1 MTTSTATSATQPLPV
16 APGLP
21 LVGSLI
27 PMLRD
32 SELFLATQAAR
43 LGPCY
48 RVRVLGQSMVVIAGP
63 VAAQVMSQ
71 NAGEV
76 DAWRVWEGIIR
87 EFGGRQVLTML
98 EGPEH
103 LAYRAAAR
111 SGFAKGRVVEGLP
124 QVTALT
130 REALDRVGPDELLQV
145 VPFAQRLVA
154 DCIGTLTLG
163 RTPGPHLTDFMTYW
177 HTQLAVHLVG
187 SARPAA
193 LRRAEYLRA
202 KASARAFA
210 QEVLDQET
218 GEHPSSYVTD
228 LRRLRDTRPDLMN
241 DEELLFMMLIP
252 YVAGL
257 DTVVNVLSLTLY
269 ELYRRPEVLARV
281 QAEARPIVEQ
291 GLPPERLRDLKVLHA
306 AVLEVM
312 RLYPIANILPR
323 YATQDFTVQG
333 YRVRQGERLLMAL
346 ATSQRDPVLFS
357 DPNRFDLDRFLPPRN
372 EHRQKGAFQPY
383 GAGAHTCLGAGMA
396 EALLAAILAV
406 TVTHGQFEL
415 FPKGFRMRPFHSAN
429 LSPDARLRLR
439 RVQ

>member
-1 MTTSTATSATQPLPV
+1 MTTAASSPSPSVTPV

-21 LVGSLI
+21 LIGSLL
-27 PMLRD
+27 PMMRD
-32 SELFLATQAAR
+32 SEAFLTTQAAR
-43 LGPCY
+43 LGPCF
-48 RVRVLGQSMVVIAGP
+48 RVRVLNQSMVVLAGP
-63 VAAQVMSQ
+63 AAAQVMTD
-71 NAGEV
+71 NTGEV

-98 EGPEH
+98 EGPDH

-111 SGFAKGRVVEGLP
+111 AGFAKGRVLEGLP
-124 QVTALT
+124 QVVALT
-130 REALDRVGPDELLQV
+130 REALDRTAPGEVLRV

-163 RTPGPHLTDFMTYW
+163 RTPGAHLTDFITYW
-177 HTQLAVHLVG
+177 HTQLAVHLIG

-193 LRRAEYLRA
+193 LRRADYLRA

-210 QEVLDQET
+210 QEVLHQDS
-218 GEHPSSYVTD
+218 GEQPSSYVRD
-228 LRRLRDTRPDLMN
+228 LRRLRDARPDLMN

-281 QAEARPIVEQ
+281 QAEARPVVEA
-291 GLPPERLRDLKVLHA
+291 GLPAERLRDLKVLHA

-323 YATQDFTVQG
+323 YATRDFTVQG
-333 YRVRQGERLLMAL
+333 HAVRQGERLLMAL
-346 ATSQRDPVLFS
+346 ATSQRDPALFRN
-357 DPNRFDLDRFLPPRN
+357 PEQFDVDRFLPPRS

-396 EALLAAILAV
+396 EALLSSVLAV

-415 FPKGFRMRPFHSAN
+415 FPQTFRMKPFHSAN
-429 LSPDARLRLR
+429 LSPDGRLSLR
-439 RVQ
+439 RTS

>member
-1 MTTSTATSATQPLPV
+1 
-16 APGLP
+16 
-21 LVGSLI
+21 
-27 PMLRD
+27 
-32 SELFLATQAAR
+32 
-43 LGPCY
+43 
-48 RVRVLGQSMVVIAGP
+48 
-63 VAAQVMSQ
+63 
-71 NAGEV
+71 
-76 DAWRVWEGIIR
+76 
-87 EFGGRQVLTML
+87 
-98 EGPEH
+98 
-103 LAYRAAAR
+103 
-111 SGFAKGRVVEGLP
+111 
-124 QVTALT
+124 
-130 REALDRVGPDELLQV
+130 
-145 VPFAQRLVA
+145 
-154 DCIGTLTLG
+154 
-163 RTPGPHLTDFMTYW
+163 
-177 HTQLAVHLVG
+177 
-187 SARPAA
+187 
-193 LRRAEYLRA
+193 
-202 KASARAFA
+202 
-210 QEVLDQET
+210 
-218 GEHPSSYVTD
+218 
-228 LRRLRDTRPDLMN
+228 MN